1 MNVFDTVAAT
11 LAELSGVE
19 QICAGQSL
27 QGDLGLDSIQLVT
40 LLMELED
47 SFQIV
52 LDEADMNP
60 FDLLTVAH
68 VVELVDKYVNPR
80 TESED

>member
-1 MNVFDTVAAT
+1 MNAFDTVCGI
-11 LAELSGVE
+11 LSELGGVE
-19 QICAGQSL
+19 QICEDQSL

-60 FDLLTVAH
+60 FDLVTVAH
-68 VVELVDKYVNPR
+68 VVELVDRYVNPK
-80 TESED
+80 TEPED

>member
-60 FDLLTVAH
+60 FDLVK
-68 VVELVDKYVNPR
+68 VEDVIALAEKYCGR
-80 TESED
+80 G